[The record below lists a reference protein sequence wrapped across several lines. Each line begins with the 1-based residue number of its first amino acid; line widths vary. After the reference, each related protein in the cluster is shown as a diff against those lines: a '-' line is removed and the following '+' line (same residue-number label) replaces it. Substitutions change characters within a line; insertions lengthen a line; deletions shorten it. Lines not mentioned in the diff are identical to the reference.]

1 MLGNKSSIKAL
12 ENQTTWLHAA
22 RWLCE
27 MLQRSC
33 NITQKQM
40 NLLTLYFP
48 RFLKK
53 THKGIM
59 TTPGVPNYLA
69 L

>member
-1 MLGNKSSIKAL
+1 MLL
-12 ENQTTWLHAA
+12 DDYV
-22 RWLCE
+22 
-27 MLQRSC
+27 QRSC

-69 L
+69 FYIQNILGTFL